1 MVKVFLKFVNRIME
15 ITNDLEVRLIVTAR
29 KIKMCNEH
37 IAQLKQY
44 NALSNIPETERVR
57 AELERE
63 FQWLSEQ
70 VRAVETISA

>member
-1 MVKVFLKFVNRIME
+1 ME
-15 ITNDLEVRLIVTAR
+15 ITDNLEVRLIVTAR

-57 AELERE
+57 DEMERE

-70 VRAVETISA
+70 VRAGETVAA